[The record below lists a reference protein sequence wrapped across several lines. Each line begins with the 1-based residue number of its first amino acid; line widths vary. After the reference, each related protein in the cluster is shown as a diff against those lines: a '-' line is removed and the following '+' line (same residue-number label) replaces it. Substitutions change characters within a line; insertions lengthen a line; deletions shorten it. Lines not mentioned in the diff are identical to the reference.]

1 MSYKVETT
9 AEEHELVL
17 RETIIHWTKQD
28 YDVHLVSKEG
38 CRIFSH
44 KILLSFYSSH
54 LQKIFNEPLLAF
66 SSEPMNISLPSSS
79 SASITSMLKVL
90 ATGRCS
96 ANQRSDLKEIKE
108 TARSLGIDLKN
119 CFIENG
125 KLSSFRSELPNLNQ
139 KAELSAVPL
148 VIKQNKGEEMICEMK
163 VSNEE
168 ASACDTQ
175 TNDSEQHICNVCDAV
190 FRSEKNLNRHRR
202 MQHRLLKRKEIKAGN
217 LNCDLCGTFFKARKY
232 LLTHRRIKHGIKKNR
247 VNKSEPENVL
257 KEEIQEGLVLTTT
270 AKTLD
275 ENYDSC

>member
-38 CRIFSH
+38 HRIFSH

-125 KLSSFRSELPNLNQ
+125 KYSSSKSELSNLNLSQ
-139 KAELSAVPL
+139 KEKVLAVPL
-148 VIKQNKGEEMICEMK
+148 VITNNKGEEMKCEMK
-163 VSNEE
+163 FN
-168 ASACDTQ
+168 ACDTP

-247 VNKSEPENVL
+247 VNKSETETVL
-257 KEEIQEGLVLTTT
+257 KEEIQEELVMTAT